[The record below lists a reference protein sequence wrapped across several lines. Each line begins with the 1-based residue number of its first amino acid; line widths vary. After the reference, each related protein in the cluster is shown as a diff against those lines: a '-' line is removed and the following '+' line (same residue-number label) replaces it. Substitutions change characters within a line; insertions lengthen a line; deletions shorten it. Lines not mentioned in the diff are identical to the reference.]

1 MPSSLLRY
9 VIPPM
14 LNVNSGEV
22 PALVVL
28 NNAGFIF
35 RTDSIGDNLEIV
47 HHFTKEIDGENKKL
61 VVQ

>member
-1 MPSSLLRY
+1 
-9 VIPPM
+9 M